1 MKEKRF
7 QVGDKV
13 TYKDTNELP
22 DEKYYYGGDNQK
34 GFVGTIT
41 EYLEFQEELNCY
53 KIEVTQEYEVF
64 NNYSMLESEFEEYD
78 DVQKKHHY
86 KVGDVVTTHKF
97 KDNYITFNN
106 SMIQYDGKKGNI
118 SSVNE
123 ERGTVQVH
131 GWYWP
136 FSAIKLVSEEPN
148 SKFNIGE
155 VVNTTNE
162 GYVFTNMD
170 KHAYDTTYIWSDITD
185 CNCKPSPTQNTVVKD
200 KVYSSIQ
207 DKWWYKFD
215 EFDNWVSECG
225 VSSIIP
231 IVDSMDAILQEA
243 IRKYP
248 IGTKYIPVNCSGV
261 KYSNMSE
268 FEVTHTPRIVHDHNY
283 IDGGVGYLYAQGVWA
298 EVVPETESVFKSPP
312 TIQSVSSVTSSGT
325 NPITLLSVTT
335 PTIGTNPWGY
345 TDSSA
350 LSPLS
355 PKTTPF
361 INPLPESIQNTM
373 PDEDIVHRENTIK
386 AMQL

>member
-13 TYKDTNELP
+13 TYKDTDKLP
-22 DEKYYYGGDNQK
+22 NEKYYYGGDNQK

-53 KIEVTQEYEVF
+53 KIEVTQEYEDF
-64 NNYSMLESEFEEYD
+64 NYSMLESEFVEYD
-78 DVQKKHHY
+78 VVQK
-86 KVGDVVTTHKF
+86 
-97 KDNYITFNN
+97 
-106 SMIQYDGKKGNI
+106 
-118 SSVNE
+118 
-123 ERGTVQVH
+123 
-131 GWYWP
+131 
-136 FSAIKLVSEEPN
+136 EPN

-162 GYVFTNMD
+162 GYVYTNMG
-170 KHAYDTTYIWSDITD
+170 KHAYDTTYNWAVITKCD
-185 CNCKPSPTQNTVVKD
+185 CKPFPKQSIVVKD

-215 EFDNWVSECG
+215 EFYNWVSECG

-231 IVDSMDAILQEA
+231 IVDSMDAILEEA

-298 EVVPETESVFKSPP
+298 EVVPETKSVFKSPP

>member
-22 DEKYYYGGDNQK
+22 DEKYYYSGNNQK
-34 GFVGTIT
+34 GFVGTIIT
-41 EYLEFQEELNCY
+41 YLEFKEELNCY
-53 KIEVTQEYEVF
+53 KIEVTQEYKNF
-64 NNYSMLESEFEEYD
+64 NYSMLESEFEEYD
-78 DVQKKHHY
+78 VVQENHKF

-97 KDNYITFNN
+97 KDNYITFNEL
-106 SMIQYDGKKGNI
+106 MVQYDGKKGNI

-131 GWYWP
+131 GWFWP
-136 FSAIKLVSEEPN
+136 FSAIKLASEEPN

-155 VVNTTNE
+155 IVNTTYE
-162 GYVFTNMD
+162 GYVYTNMGRN
-170 KHAYDTTYIWSDITD
+170 AYDSFYNWAVITR
-185 CNCKPSPTQNTVVKD
+185 CNCKPFPKPNIVVKD

-231 IVDSMDAILQEA
+231 IVDPMDAILQEA

-248 IGTKYIPVNCSGV
+248 IGTKYIPIPLTLNGSVYIREEKV
-261 KYSNMSE
+261 VY
-268 FEVTHTPRIVHDHNY
+268 TPRIT
-283 IDGGVGYLYAQGVWA
+283 GGYAIEGGIGYLYAEGKWA
-298 EVVPETESVFKSPP
+298 EIVSKTESVFKSPP

-325 NPITLLSVTT
+325 NPITLLGVTT

-355 PKTTPF
+355 PKITPF
-361 INPLPESIQNTM
+361 INPLPEPIQNTM